1 MYVCRYKKRYL
12 RCGNKAATNPVSAD
26 MPRTKT
32 RKLLANFHRNKQ
44 AVKKALMFHYALVDT
59 IKNRYQET
67 KLERQKRTF
76 ACMLSGRIVK
86 RYKLQSYSYQQLGFS
101 VRQWSKLSCESASKI
116 FETKRRR
123 FAANCRMKDDVKA
136 FYMRDDVCV

>member
-1 MYVCRYKKRYL
+1 MGERCYGRHGRCYVLNIRWNLDQLQPYTIL
-12 RCGNKAATNPVSAD
+12 
-26 MPRTKT
+26 
-32 RKLLANFHRNKQ
+32 
-44 AVKKALMFHYALVDT
+44 LVDT